1 MLFPFYYDQY
11 ARHRYLGIPLKR
23 SHAIFTRLYEILFV
37 VFCLYWSH
45 PLCVLFY
52 WLLRKSAVFDD
63 RVIDFLDFALCL
75 CFASMHS
82 IFSVGLCT
90 HTYAPVYASQRYQFQ
105 PDCLSMTR
113 DSNRKPSY
121 YTLLLLL
128 SLVVHNEQPHLNSCM
143 KAKFVIQT
151 KEAFDIYSYS
161 EFLLLLLLLSK
172 L

>member
-1 MLFPFYYDQY
+1 MTNML
-11 ARHRYLGIPLKR
+11 
-23 SHAIFTRLYEILFV
+23 
-37 VFCLYWSH
+37 
-45 PLCVLFY
+45 
-52 WLLRKSAVFDD
+52 
-63 RVIDFLDFALCL
+63 VIDTLEFHWNDLMPFSQGFMKFSLL
-75 CFASMHS
+75 CFAFIGAILCVCCFIGYCENRRYSMIELL
-82 IFSVGLCT
+82 IFWISLCVYVSLPCIPYFQSGCA